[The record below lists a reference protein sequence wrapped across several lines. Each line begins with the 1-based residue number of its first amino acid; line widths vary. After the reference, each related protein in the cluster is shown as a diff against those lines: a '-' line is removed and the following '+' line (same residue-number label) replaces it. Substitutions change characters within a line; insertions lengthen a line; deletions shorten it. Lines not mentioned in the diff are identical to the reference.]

1 MRRLW
6 LFSRTSHIKLM
17 IKKIIEKI
25 KSWFRPKEQMDPH
38 EELYTVVPESD
49 IPMHVEETA
58 KQKKIRLKHKG
69 ESK

>member
-1 MRRLW
+1 
-6 LFSRTSHIKLM
+6 M

-49 IPMHVEETA
+49 NTF
-58 KQKKIRLKHKG
+58 
-69 ESK
+69 ESVSV